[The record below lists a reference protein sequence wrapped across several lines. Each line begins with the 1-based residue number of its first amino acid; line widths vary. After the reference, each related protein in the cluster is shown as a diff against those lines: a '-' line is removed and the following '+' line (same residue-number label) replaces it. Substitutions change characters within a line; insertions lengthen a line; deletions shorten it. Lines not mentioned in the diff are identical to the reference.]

1 MLHHLLETYLRL
13 FGQWLVGLLALQF
26 LVTIAGLSLPRL
38 NADIIDIGVVAGDT
52 DYILRAGSRRGLAGA
67 VVAGHAGAV
76 LPPSGDR
83 AAGLDDER
91 YVSLV
96 R

>member
-1 MLHHLLETYLRL
+1 MGLRAPDEERL
-13 FGQWLVGLLALQF
+13 DLVEFVEEVGAAGP
-26 LVTIAGLSLPRL
+26 VTIAGLSLPRL

-76 LPPSGDR
+76 LPPSGNR